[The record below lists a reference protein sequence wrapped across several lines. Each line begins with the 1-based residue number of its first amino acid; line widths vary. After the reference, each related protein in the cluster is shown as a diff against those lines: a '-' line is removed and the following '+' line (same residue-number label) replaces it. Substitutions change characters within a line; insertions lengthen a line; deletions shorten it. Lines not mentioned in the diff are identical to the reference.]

1 MRENLVPGSDGAG
14 IVRAVGGNVTE
25 FKADDIV
32 VTHLCPDVGDDHI
45 PTFADISAGIGHGK
59 DGTLREFG
67 VFHRTV
73 LVPAPKNLTFEQAA
87 TLTCSGLTAWN
98 ALQDVKEGNWV
109 LVQGTGGVSIAA
121 LQFAVAKGANVVATT
136 STEEKAE
143 RLRKLGAKT
152 VVNYRAIKNWGEEAR
167 KATVNGRGFDC
178 VVDVGGNGT
187 LPESLKAVRVG
198 GTVVLTGILSGQ
210 EPDAVPMMAALFQVC
225 SVRGVLLGTREQF
238 MELVNFVE
246 ERDVHPVLDDV
257 EFSLDKVKECYD
269 RLEAQKHFSKVSIK
283 LR

>member
-1 MRENLVPGSDGAG
+1 MKENLVPGSDGAG
-14 IVRAVGGNVTE
+14 IVRRVGSNVKV
-25 FKADDIV
+25 FKAGDNV
-32 VTHLCPDVGDDHI
+32 VTHLCPEVGDDRV
-45 PTFADISAGIGHGK
+45 PTFAAISAGIGHGK

-67 VFHRTV
+67 VFHQTA
-73 LVPAPKNLTFEQAA
+73 LVSAPKNLTFEQAA

-98 ALQDVKEGNWV
+98 ALQDVKEGDWV

-143 RLRKLGAKT
+143 RLGKLGAKM
-152 VVNYRAIKNWGEEAR
+152 VVNYRKSKNWGEEAR
-167 KATVNGRGFDC
+167 GSTADGRGFDC

-210 EPDAVPMMAALFQVC
+210 EPQAVPMMAALFQVC
-225 SVRGVLLGTREQF
+225 SVRGILLGTRSQF
-238 MELVNFVE
+238 MELVKFVE
-246 ERDVHPVLDDV
+246 EKDVQPVLDDV
-257 EFSLDKVKECYD
+257 EFSLDEVRECYD
-269 RLEAQKHFSKVSIK
+269 RVEAQKHFSKVVIK
-283 LR
+283 A